1 MVFCNFFCYNLTM
14 NNFPSAFLERMKKLL
29 DESNENYLDFLSS
42 LNKEE
47 EKGIF
52 VNTNKI
58 SVENFVKIVD
68 FYIENIE
75 YEKNGFYID
84 NIKLGRHPLHHA
96 GMFYVQDP
104 SAMFTVNAYKFN
116 GNEKVLDMCASPG
129 GKTIQIANKLTDGIL
144 VSNEIVSARAKVL
157 YSNVERMGL
166 KNVIVTNDSPEN
178 IAKAYAN
185 SFDIVLLD
193 APCSGEGMFRRGEE
207 IVNEWNE
214 NLVKLCSNRQI
225 EIFKCADACLKENG
239 ILIYSTCTYSYEEN
253 EGVVNYILSNYNY
266 ELLDIKAPS
275 YFSRGIG
282 MKQAVRLYPHK
293 VKGEGQ
299 FVAVLRK
306 KDKNESYPN
315 KTLKLKND
323 INADNFIKNNMNIT
337 LNNKNYKNFSYYI
350 KDEDMI
356 KQGVNYLSLGV
367 RTGET
372 KGKTFV
378 PNHYL
383 FSAFGELFKRVVNLK
398 LDDERVEKYL
408 KGEEIEVKIGEGY
421 GAVLI
426 ENCALGGF
434 KISNNKFKNHYPK
447 GLRNFK

>member
-1 MVFCNFFCYNLTM
+1 M

-84 NIKLGRHPLHHA
+84 NIKLGRHSLHHA

-178 IAKAYAN
+178 IAKVA
-185 SFDIVLLD
+185 
-193 APCSGEGMFRRGEE
+193 
-207 IVNEWNE
+207 
-214 NLVKLCSNRQI
+214 
-225 EIFKCADACLKENG
+225 
-239 ILIYSTCTYSYEEN
+239 
-253 EGVVNYILSNYNY
+253 
-266 ELLDIKAPS
+266 
-275 YFSRGIG
+275 
-282 MKQAVRLYPHK
+282 AVM
-293 VKGEGQ
+293 V
-299 FVAVLRK
+299 
-306 KDKNESYPN
+306 
-315 KTLKLKND
+315 
-323 INADNFIKNNMNIT
+323 
-337 LNNKNYKNFSYYI
+337 
-350 KDEDMI
+350 
-356 KQGVNYLSLGV
+356 
-367 RTGET
+367 
-372 KGKTFV
+372 
-378 PNHYL
+378 
-383 FSAFGELFKRVVNLK
+383 
-398 LDDERVEKYL
+398 
-408 KGEEIEVKIGEGY
+408 
-421 GAVLI
+421 
-426 ENCALGGF
+426 
-434 KISNNKFKNHYPK
+434 
-447 GLRNFK
+447 